1 MGESESV
8 TETRNNQE
16 ADQKHMWGNW
26 SDTWLYCRPHSY
38 RWNQRHTDFFVAEM
52 QLTASNKYPSLAGFW
67 RNGAELFS
75 DTKAEQEL
83 KKTPW
88 AEKHSKKTSIY
99 IIQSIVRSA
108 CRAWETDPT

>member
-1 MGESESV
+1 
-8 TETRNNQE
+8 
-16 ADQKHMWGNW
+16 
-26 SDTWLYCRPHSY
+26 
-38 RWNQRHTDFFVAEM
+38 M

-99 IIQSIVRSA
+99 I
-108 CRAWETDPT
+108 T